1 VIEKSSSQEGE
12 ILLCPACGAP
22 YDPDDDFCRK
32 CGGPLSGRSLPAV
45 RRDYQPAVWQPPV
58 PLIVQ
63 GAAAVAA
70 GTIAEIVIRKLIGRL
85 FRPRSLLPLLR
96 RSNKKQSLELVPQSD
111 DGMEP
116 EAQIESETVVFR
128 QVRLRRRR
136 SQ

>member
-1 VIEKSSSQEGE
+1 MEKSDPPEGE
-12 ILLCPACGAP
+12 ILLCATCGTP

-32 CGGPLSGRSLPAV
+32 CGSPLSGRSLPAV
-45 RRDYQPAVWQPPV
+45 RRDYQPAVWQPPL

-70 GTIAEIVIRKLIGRL
+70 GTIAEILVRKLIARI
-85 FRPRSLLPLLR
+85 FRPRSLLPILR
-96 RSNKKQSLELVPQSD
+96 RSNKKRSLELVPQSD
-111 DGMEP
+111 EEMEP

>member
-1 VIEKSSSQEGE
+1 MEKSSSQEGE
-12 ILLCPACGAP
+12 VLLCAACGAP

-32 CGGPLSGRSLPAV
+32 CGRPLSGRGLPAV
-45 RRDYQPAVWQPPV
+45 RRDYQPALWQPPV
-58 PLIVQ
+58 PVIVQ

-70 GTIAEIVIRKLIGRL
+70 GTIAEILIRRLVGRI
-85 FRPRSLLPLLR
+85 FRPRSLLPILR
-96 RSNKKQSLELVPQSD
+96 RSNKKPLELVPQGD
-111 DGMEP
+111 EEMEP